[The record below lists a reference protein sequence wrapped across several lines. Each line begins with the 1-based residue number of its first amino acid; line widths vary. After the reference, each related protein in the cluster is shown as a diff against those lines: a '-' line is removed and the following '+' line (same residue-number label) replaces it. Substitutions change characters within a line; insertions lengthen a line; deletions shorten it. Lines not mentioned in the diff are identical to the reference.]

1 MTREPP
7 SKEPPPIKTAAEI
20 KAAAE
25 AERNDIATDDE
36 LEPAFRNAEAQRPH
50 LVEGAAPE
58 KAFYV
63 VAVRRG
69 TRTTG
74 MMMVIQLRGGGG
86 GELRHLSYEDP
97 PGVGVTEQE
106 WRNLLAQAVYSAESE
121 EEFVQMMVFA
131 LGKDLVLAHGCDP
144 HVAIP
149 AIIDFARKVYQEY
162 SI

>member
-63 VAVRRG
+63 VAFRRG

-74 MMMVIQLRGGGG
+74 MMMVNART
-86 GELRHLSYEDP
+86 
-97 PGVGVTEQE
+97 GVVGSVIGI
-106 WRNLLAQAVYSAESE
+106 
-121 EEFVQMMVFA
+121 EEFPDGTAPEMEFRFYEPEEILAVVDA
-131 LGKDLVLAHGCDP
+131 DLQV
-144 HVAIP
+144 
-149 AIIDFARKVYQEY
+149 
-162 SI
+162 SIKA